1 MLRSITIILL
11 LLQIC
16 SDASAQDLDYSF
28 GVKGIVNMPY
38 DTFKYHSEEIF
49 YGVAQ
54 QTDGKIIAA
63 GSDFTVIR
71 YHINGMVDSTFAING
86 KLRKVFGTMSESANT
101 AIIQPDGKILVS
113 GTVWVNGNA
122 NFAIIRLRPDGSLD
136 STFSQ
141 DGRNIIDIS
150 GQDACGGMSLQPDG
164 KIILCGSIKSS
175 DSVIILRLNSD
186 GTLDSTFNNHKVFF
200 IYGASNSWTMG
211 LNAVTIKPDGKIL
224 ACGNLNPVSREFSL
238 IQLLPN
244 GELDST
250 FGNHGIVTTANTG
263 VANNIALQTDGKIII
278 GGIGIATGGGYI
290 IRYMPNGII
299 DSSFGVKGRVLITHS
314 LGFTL
319 FEDVE
324 IDKNGK
330 IYATGQI
337 TNNICYQGDDMLLMR
352 FNIDGSID
360 TDYAPNGI
368 ITKASKYSEGTY
380 GMLIQQDG
388 RILAVGYAKVDP
400 ASKQFCMLRYWPY
413 PLSSDDI
420 ENTKTQINIFP
431 NPASD
436 VLYLDNNSNELNS
449 FNYIVTDITGQTIQE
464 GIISDRKINISN
476 IPNGLYMLRI
486 FNKEST
492 IKCYTRFTKN

>member
-1 MLRSITIILL
+1 MTILL
-11 LLQIC
+11 CLLQLC
-16 SDASAQDLDYSF
+16 NNVSAQTLDFSF
-28 GVKGIVNMPY
+28 GVRGIVNMPY
-38 DTFKYHSEEIF
+38 DTFMYQSQEIF
-49 YGVAQ
+49 YSVVQ
-54 QTDGKIIAA
+54 QADGKIIGV

-71 YHINGMVDSTFAING
+71 YQINGMVDSSFAING
-86 KLRKVFGTMSESANT
+86 RLHKVFGAMSEDANT
-101 AIIQPDGKILVS
+101 AIIQSDGKILVS
-113 GTVWVNGNA
+113 GTAWVNGNA

-150 GQDACGGMSLQPDG
+150 GQDGCGGMSLQSDG

-200 IYGASNSWTMG
+200 TYGASNSRTMG

-224 ACGNLNPVSREFSL
+224 ACGNLNIPNKEFSL
-238 IQLLPN
+238 IQLLPS
-244 GELDST
+244 GVLDST
-250 FGNHGIVTTANTG
+250 FGNHGIIITPNTG
-263 VANNIALQTDGKIII
+263 VGNDLALQLDGKIII
-278 GGIGIATGGGYI
+278 AGNGVATGGGYI
-290 IRYMPNGII
+290 VRYMPGGAI
-299 DSSFGVKGRVLITHS
+299 DSTFGQNGHVLISHP
-314 LGFTL
+314 LGYTL
-319 FEDVE
+319 FEEVE

-330 IYATGQI
+330 IYAAGQI
-337 TNNICYQGDDMLLMR
+337 TNTIFYQGDDMLLIR

-360 TDYAPNGI
+360 TGYAPNGI

-420 ENTKTQINIFP
+420 ESTKTQINIFP

-436 VLYLDNNSNELNS
+436 VLYLDNNPNELNS

-492 IKCYTRFTKN
+492 IKFYTRFTKY